1 MRKGNYATCVNE
13 MTPIRCHDR
22 ATYRVLFAMNPLCC
36 VKFAIDTQYIE
47 AYLYLRFYR
56 AAHGKGKKARPEE
69 RSAVAGRR
77 AQSQS
82 RSRARRPVHR
92 QSILRCQ
99 RPRPGALR
107 DGAAPPG
114 PRPSSQRCCRDV
126 RRHPADL
133 LQGPERAADDW
144 SCWSAAEQTRSQERP
159 QDLHRGGCLRCRS
172 QNRKPRSDDFAMCRC
187 DRNAVRNQG
196 APAQPGTGA
205 GAQKKT
211 NQSSLIVAPSDT
223 TERYE
228 TVRAAVLR
236 GGGAACPRLGI
247 LHRRGVAGWSPP
259 PLPGPPFEGA
269 HSHYLR

>member
-1 MRKGNYATCVNE
+1 
-13 MTPIRCHDR
+13 MTPIRFHSR
-22 ATYRVLFAMNPLCC
+22 APYRVPPAINPLCC

-47 AYLYLRFYR
+47 AYLYLRFSR

-82 RSRARRPVHR
+82 RSGARRLVYR

-99 RPRPGALR
+99 RPGPGALR
-107 DGAAPPG
+107 DVAAPPD
-114 PRPSSQRCCRDV
+114 RRHCNQRCCRDV
-126 RRHPADL
+126 RRHTPDL

-211 NQSSLIVAPSDT
+211 NQSNLIVAPSDT

-228 TVRAAVLR
+228 TLRAAVLR
-236 GGGAACPRLGI
+236 GGGAAFPRLCI
-247 LHRRGVAGWSPP
+247 LPPPGGAGWVPAIRQE
-259 PLPGPPFEGA
+259 PPFA
-269 HSHYLR
+269 VARSHRLPTPF

>member
-1 MRKGNYATCVNE
+1 MRKGNYATYVNE
-13 MTPIRCHDR
+13 MTPIRCHSR
-22 ATYRVLFAMNPLCC
+22 SAYRVSFAVNPPYGVRLE
-36 VKFAIDTQYIE
+36 IDTQYVE
-47 AYLYLRFYR
+47 AYLYLRFSR
-56 AAHGKGKKARPEE
+56 AAYGKGKKARPEE

-82 RSRARRPVHR
+82 RSGARRLVHR

-99 RPRPGALR
+99 RPGPGALR

-114 PRPSSQRCCRDV
+114 RRHCNQRCRRDV

-133 LQGPERAADDW
+133 LPGPERAADDW

-159 QDLHRGGCLRCRS
+159 QDLRRGGCLRCRS
-172 QNRKPRSDDFAMCRC
+172 QNRKPRSDDFAMCQC

-205 GAQKKT
+205 GGQKKT
-211 NQSSLIVAPSDT
+211 NQSNLIVAPSDT

-228 TVRAAVLR
+228 TLRAAVLR
-236 GGGAACPRLGI
+236 GGGVVVTAIAMLHPPRLAE
-247 LHRRGVAGWSPP
+247 R
-259 PLPGPPFEGA
+259 E
-269 HSHYLR
+269 